1 MTEREHLER
10 DLRSLGPTVAWPPTP
25 DVASRLELRPR
36 RRRALVVA
44 VALAVVALVA
54 AFAVPQSRSAILRF
68 FHLRGV
74 SVERVGTLPRAQE
87 LPLAAGLGSPV
98 DDAGALSV
106 LGGPFLPAVHGTL
119 YERDGIVSTLVR
131 GPVLLS
137 EFGAPEFL
145 KKFVTSNVEWV
156 EVAPGVQGLWISGAP
171 HVVFFFPEASPRLAG
186 NVLVWATDTRTFRL
200 EGRDLGR
207 DNALRLVHEIMGTN
221 KG

>member
-1 MTEREHLER
+1 MTDLER
-10 DLRSLGPTVAWPPTP
+10 DLRSLGTTVAWPPTP
-25 DVASRLELRPR
+25 DVAAQLELRPR
-36 RRRALVVA
+36 RRRALIVA
-44 VALAVVALVA
+44 VAVAVVALVA

-74 SVERVGTLPRAQE
+74 TVERVGTLPPAQE

-98 DDAGALSV
+98 DEAGARSL
-106 LGGPFLPAVHGTL
+106 LGGPFLPAAHGTL
-119 YERDGIVSTLVR
+119 YGRDGIVSTLLR

-145 KKFVTSNVEWV
+145 KKFVTSSVEWV
-156 EVAPGVQGLWISGAP
+156 EVVPGVQGLWISGAP

-200 EGRDLGR
+200 ESRDLGR
-207 DNALRLVHEIMGTN
+207 DDALRLAREIMGTP
-221 KG
+221 KD